1 MGNGAPISR
10 EHRTFIVSSSC
21 SCYEIRDFDSDL
33 WPRLAS
39 DPLVPIS
46 VCLKKSMR
54 EFQNFTN
61 ILKPE
66 LQWTS
71 RRFTIQEIFS
81 EETRQKPPESSVH
94 TRRATS
100 RTTPCT
106 WGWRTFLPVG
116 KMKSMDRLWTRV
128 KNPSDDRNAAKR
140 AILLYKIDHIWRDS
154 YPMSSR
160 TLHRPNQWYQF
171 KYNGNG

>member
-1 MGNGAPISR
+1 MKSIFDTTPSNSHTPVTKRFFSQAHWGPSKRQRWGSCYCLQWKD
-10 EHRTFIVSSSC
+10 HRTPPT
-21 SCYEIRDFDSDL
+21 EPWNLDLDSAL
-33 WPRLAS
+33 WPRVAS
-39 DPLVPIS
+39 YPLVPIL
-46 VCLKKSMR
+46 VCLKKSMRR

-106 WGWRTFLPVG
+106 WGWCTFLPVG
-116 KMKSMDRLWTRV
+116 KMKSMDRPWTRV

-140 AILLYKIDHIWRDS
+140 AILLLR
-154 YPMSSR
+154 
-160 TLHRPNQWYQF
+160 
-171 KYNGNG
+171 